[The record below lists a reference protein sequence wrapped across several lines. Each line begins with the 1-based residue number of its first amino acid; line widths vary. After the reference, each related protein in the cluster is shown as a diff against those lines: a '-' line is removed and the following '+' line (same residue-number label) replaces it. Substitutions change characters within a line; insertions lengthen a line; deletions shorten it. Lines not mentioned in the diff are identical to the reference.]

1 MFFQCVFLSV
11 LLFIFLTTEGS
22 SRWFV
27 RVSSSAFVI
36 FLCFYSPY
44 LCSFFF
50 FGLFFFL
57 FFHVSRKKGRCKS
70 KLLHRSNT
78 TSVVVLPVARPQP
91 LLYSPS
97 IVRIKKDDNVSQL
110 RIGISGY
117 GTNTPTYTHTHRP

>member
-11 LLFIFLTTEGS
+11 LFYYLFFSQLKDRVDGLFACRLPLLLYS
-22 SRWFV
+22 FV
-27 RVSSSAFVI
+27 SIPPICVPSSSSD
-36 FLCFYSPY
+36 C
-44 LCSFFF
+44 
-50 FGLFFFL
+50 FFL

-117 GTNTPTYTHTHRP
+117 GTNTPTPTHRP